1 MLLLK
6 SEQKI
11 RKVGLLFCQMNK
23 IKAFLLTAGVLSSAA
38 LIPQAFAQA
47 GQCVGSQCPGA
58 TQISSPQAVLDLV
71 KRLLGWAYAFFYVA
85 TAFFILWAAFDYL
98 TAGGDTKKLDA
109 AKSKLIYAIVAL
121 IIALVATGF
130 QSFASSLLTQ
140 QA

>member
-1 MLLLK
+1 
-6 SEQKI
+6 
-11 RKVGLLFCQMNK
+11 MNK

-38 LIPQAFAQA
+38 LIPQAFAQGT

-98 TAGGDTKKLDA
+98 TAGGDKKKLDA
-109 AKSKLIYAIVAL
+109 AKNKLIYAIVAL